1 VNPLVRTLL
10 DLVETG
16 AAPVDAADASDGPD
30 TSDGPGTSASDK
42 PSQPAPLAV
51 RDVVLVLG
59 HDTVEIATELAAH
72 LSGATIHVLP
82 VSADDPAVGADLPAN
97 VRVQVCTSIWDRVYH
112 VAGLPRPQLLVES
125 GNGRK
130 GQKLACFRE
139 MFLLLQP
146 GGWYVVDR
154 LADVDNPAL
163 HDVPGETVV
172 ELLARLSAA
181 SPAAAPSAPATDAP
195 DSPPLSTA
203 DGELRESASA
213 IVLSAD
219 AAYISKRNR
228 HLFKL
233 RDARAH
239 ELLTSRFGDAWG
251 SVVETRP
258 AYSYPSRASVTV
270 HGKGPVHG
278 PGVIN
283 VPERLLRRYTSP
295 VVLPRQRILMEDFYL
310 PETFRHHLGRQLVHH
325 TMVGGNS
332 ALDRLLSRWDPTP
345 TDLPGSYVYLDTEY
359 PGHYG
364 HVMTEVISR
373 YHGWTEA
380 RRLDPEVRALIS
392 LREGQTE
399 VPGYQRQLLS
409 ALGIPPDEVAYVP
422 FNAAVRPETLY
433 AVTPGFSMPH
443 YADLGL
449 GALYAEIGRR
459 LHTPHLETP
468 ERIFVSRRP
477 GGWRTCHNLPEVEE
491 WFVREGFTVVY
502 PEDHSLGDQ
511 ISMFRQARRIAGFG
525 GSGMF
530 SLMFAPDARC
540 VLLSGN
546 ANTANNE
553 YLIGSVIGLDLHYF
567 WSPSDV
573 QHPKGGWTN
582 EAFHSGFT
590 FELDRFADEIRAA
603 LGD

>member
-1 VNPLVRTLL
+1 MNPLVRRVL

-16 AAPVDAADASDGPD
+16 APPSDDADSPASP
-30 TSDGPGTSASDK
+30 T
-42 PSQPAPLAV
+42 PLAV

-59 HDTVEIATELAAH
+59 HDTAEIACELAQH
-72 LSGATIHVLP
+72 LGHATIHVLP
-82 VSADDPAVGADLPAN
+82 VSASDPAVTAELPGN
-97 VRVQVCTSIWDRVYH
+97 VCVQVCASVWDRVHH
-112 VAGLPRPQLLVES
+112 VAGLPRPQVIVES

-154 LADVDNPAL
+154 LRDVDDPAL
-163 HDVPGETVV
+163 HDVPGETVL
-172 ELLARLSAA
+172 ELLGRLTAASDATAASAA
-181 SPAAAPSAPATDAP
+181 GDAAP
-195 DSPPLSTA
+195 DSPPLGAA
-203 DGELRESASA
+203 DAELHESASA
-213 IVLSAD
+213 IVLADD
-219 AAYISKRNR
+219 AAYVSKRNR

-233 RDARAH
+233 RDARADA
-239 ELLTSRFGDAWG
+239 LLTSRFGQAWG

-270 HGKGPVHG
+270 HGQGPVHG
-278 PGVIN
+278 PGVIK
-283 VPERLLRRYTSP
+283 VPARSLRRYTSP
-295 VVLPRQRILMEDFYL
+295 VMLPRQRLLMGDFYL
-310 PETFRHHLGRQLVHH
+310 PETFRHHLGHRLVHH
-325 TMVGGNS
+325 TMVGANAG
-332 ALDRLLSRWDPTP
+332 LDRLLSRWDPTP
-345 TDLPGSYVYLDTEY
+345 TDLPGRYVYLDTEY

-373 YHGWTEA
+373 YRGWTEA
-380 RRLDPEVRALIS
+380 RRLDPGVRALIS

-399 VPGYQRQLLS
+399 VPGYQRQLLA

-422 FNAAVRPETLY
+422 HNAAVRPEVLY

-491 WFVREGFTVVY
+491 WFAREGYTVVY
-502 PEDHSLGDQ
+502 PEDHSFGDQ
-511 ISMFRQARRIAGFG
+511 ISMFRQAHRIAGFG

-530 SLMFAPDARC
+530 SLMFAPGARC

-590 FELDRFADEIRAA
+590 FELDRFADEIRAT
-603 LGD
+603 LED

>member
-1 VNPLVRTLL
+1 VL

-16 AAPVDAADASDGPD
+16 AAPGNASDD
-30 TSDGPGTSASDK
+30 STN
-42 PSQPAPLAV
+42 PAPLAV

-59 HDTVEIATELAAH
+59 HDTVEIASELGQH
-72 LSGATIHVLP
+72 LADATIHVLP
-82 VSADDPAVGADLPAN
+82 VSASDPAVTAELPGN
-97 VRVQVCTSIWDRVYH
+97 VRVQACASVWDRVYH
-112 VAGLPRPQLLVES
+112 VAGLRRPQVVVES

-139 MFLLLQP
+139 MFLLLEP

-154 LADVDNPAL
+154 LCDVDDPSL
-163 HDVPGETVV
+163 HDVAGETVL
-172 ELLARLSAA
+172 ELLGRLDAA
-181 SPAAAPSAPATDAP
+181 TSDNTVNPVNASSPANALNPTN
-195 DSPPLSTA
+195 TA
-203 DGELRESASA
+203 DGGGPGDPPLGTADAELRESASA
-213 IVLSAD
+213 IVLVDD
-219 AAYISKRNR
+219 AAYVSKRNR

-233 RDARAH
+233 RDARADA
-239 ELLTSRFGDAWG
+239 LLASRFGDSWG

-270 HGKGPVHG
+270 HGEGPVHG
-278 PGVIN
+278 PGLIT
-283 VPERLLRRYTSP
+283 VPARSLRRYTSP
-295 VVLPRQRILMEDFYL
+295 VVLPRQRLVMGDFYL
-310 PETFRHHLGRQLVHH
+310 PETFRHHLGHRLVHH
-325 TMVGGNS
+325 TMVGGNA
-332 ALDRLLSRWDPTP
+332 ALDRLISRWDPTP
-345 TDLPGSYVYLDTEY
+345 TDLPGRYVYLDTEY

-380 RRLDPEVRALIS
+380 RRLDPGVRGLIS

-399 VPGYQRQLLS
+399 VPGYQRQLLD
-409 ALGIPPDEVAYVP
+409 ALGIPPDEVAYIP
-422 FNAAVRPETLY
+422 HDAAVRPEVLY
-433 AVTPGFSMPH
+433 AVTPGFVMPQ

-459 LHTPHLETP
+459 LHTRHLETP

-477 GGWRTCHNLPEVEE
+477 GGWRTCHNLPEVEA
-491 WFVREGFTVVY
+491 WFTREGYTVVY
-502 PEDHSLGDQ
+502 PEDHSFGDQ
-511 ISMFRQARRIAGFG
+511 ISLFRQARRIAGFG

-530 SLMFAPDARC
+530 SLMFAPGARC

-553 YLIGSVIGLDLHYF
+553 YLIGSVVGLDLHYF

-590 FELDRFADEIRAA
+590 FEVDRFADEIRATLA
-603 LGD
+603 D

>member
-1 VNPLVRTLL
+1 MNPLVRTVL
-10 DLVETG
+10 DLVESGGAAGAPAG
-16 AAPVDAADASDGPD
+16 AAP
-30 TSDGPGTSASDK
+30 
-42 PSQPAPLAV
+42 L
-51 RDVVLVLG
+51 DVHDIVLVLG
-59 HDTVEIATELAAH
+59 HDTAEIATELARR
-72 LSGATIHVLP
+72 LPDVTVHVLP
-82 VSADDPAVGADLPAN
+82 VSADDPATTAELPPN
-97 VRVQVCTSIWDRVYH
+97 VRLQACTSVWDRVHH
-112 VAGLPRPQLLVES
+112 VAGLPRPQVIVES
-125 GNGRK
+125 GNGHK

-139 MFLLLQP
+139 MFLLLEP

-154 LADVDNPAL
+154 LADVEDPAL
-163 HDVPGETVV
+163 HDVPGETVL
-172 ELLARLSAA
+172 ELLARLDGAPA
-181 SPAAAPSAPATDAP
+181 NPGADAAATAPKLNVADA
-195 DSPPLSTA
+195 
-203 DGELRESASA
+203 ELRESASA
-213 IVLSAD
+213 IVLSGD
-219 AAYISKRNR
+219 AAYVCKRNR

-233 RDARAH
+233 RDARAA
-239 ELLTSRFGDAWG
+239 EILTRRLGDSWG
-251 SVVETRP
+251 AVVETRP

-278 PGVIN
+278 PGVVK
-283 VPERLLRRYTSP
+283 VPEQTLRRYTAP
-295 VVLPRQRILMEDFYL
+295 VVLPRQRIIMGDFYL
-310 PETFRHHLGRQLVHH
+310 PETFRHHLGHRLLHH
-325 TMVGGNS
+325 TMVCGNA
-332 ALDRLLSRWDPTP
+332 ALDRLISRWDPTP
-345 TDLPGSYVYLDTEY
+345 TDLPGSYMYLDTEY

-380 RRLDPEVRALIS
+380 RRLDPGVRPLIS

-399 VPGYQRQLLS
+399 APGYQLQLLD
-409 ALGIPPDEVAYVP
+409 ALGIPRDEVAYIP
-422 FNAAVRPETLY
+422 FNAAVRPEVLY

-443 YADLGL
+443 YADLAL

-491 WFVREGFTVVY
+491 WFVREGYTVVY
-502 PEDHSLGDQ
+502 PEDHSFGDQ
-511 ISMFRQARRIAGFG
+511 ISIFRQARRIAGFG

-530 SLMFAPDARC
+530 SLMFAPGARC

-567 WSPSDV
+567 WSPSDI
-573 QHPKGGWTN
+573 QHPKGGWTD

-590 FELDRFADEIRAA
+590 FELDRFGDEILAT
-603 LGD
+603 LDS